1 MEKTYPILLTQ
12 GEIRALLDAAS
23 QMSDDFTDY
32 YSFMGPKR
40 VQKHTD
46 NYNSGMQK
54 LKLKYKK

>member
-1 MEKTYPILLTQ
+1 MEKTYPVYLTQ

-23 QMSDDFTDY
+23 QMSDDFEDY

-40 VQKHTD
+40 AKKHSD
-46 NYNSGMQK
+46 NYASGMEK